1 MKKYNTYIS
10 EISKY
15 KLYTIFELDD
25 EDLIINK
32 IKDLEFDISDHITTI
47 LSKSDNFLHK
57 IYKLNNKIKLTT
69 NTTSWDIVIDEKI
82 INFYNRINKIEKLIK
97 ENKNEPKKLAT
108 IFHFTKNDIY
118 DKISKHLTTIKDKGI
133 FLLFYSSI
141 SNKHI
146 DKVFSHVEKDE
157 DYQKI
162 HGYQKHSITKRLGD
176 KYLIYFFKNIT
187 INQYIQSSVVININ
201 IIIDLLKKLN
211 KDKFNKT
218 LKRLVKNKKI
228 SIKDMNKMFISIKD
242 RLDKDIANE
251 LFKIISNYREYFYDD
266 MIIINILLDFD
277 IDLLDIISTRQS
289 NIIYSYKHNGAYTGY
304 ETYQNL
310 INKVKYW
317 DKTPIDYFVDNKYIM
332 DILKRK
338 FPEKYKEEFRKYN
351 RKQKTKRFNL

>member
-15 KLYTIFELDD
+15 ELYSIFELDD

-32 IKDLEFDISDHITTI
+32 IKDLDFEISDHITTI

-57 IYKLNNKIKLTT
+57 IYKLNNKIKLASNT
-69 NTTSWDIVIDEKI
+69 NSWDIVIDEKI
-82 INFYNRINKIEKLIK
+82 INFYNRINKIEKLIE
-97 ENKNEPKKLAT
+97 ENKNDPKKLAT

-118 DKISKHLTTIKDKGI
+118 NKISKHLITIKNKGI

-141 SNKHI
+141 SNKYI
-146 DKVFSHVEKDE
+146 DKIFSHVEKDE

-162 HGYQKHSITKRLGD
+162 PGYQKHSITKRLGD
-176 KYLIYFFKNIT
+176 KYMICFFKNIT
-187 INQYIQSSVVININ
+187 INQYIQSSVEIDIN

-218 LKRLVKNKKI
+218 IKKLVLNKKI

-242 RLDKDIANE
+242 RLNKDLATDI
-251 LFKIISNYREYFYDD
+251 FKIISNYREYFYDD
-266 MIIINILLDFD
+266 MIVVNILLDFD

-289 NIIYSYKHNGAYTGY
+289 NIIYSYKYNGAYTDY
-304 ETYQNL
+304 DTYKNI
-310 INKVKYW
+310 INKAKYW
-317 DKTPIDYFVDNKYIM
+317 DKTPIDYFIGNTSIIDT
-332 DILKRK
+332 LKRK
-338 FPEKYKEEFRKYN
+338 FPKKYEEELRKYN
-351 RKQKTKRFNL
+351 IKQKSKRFNL